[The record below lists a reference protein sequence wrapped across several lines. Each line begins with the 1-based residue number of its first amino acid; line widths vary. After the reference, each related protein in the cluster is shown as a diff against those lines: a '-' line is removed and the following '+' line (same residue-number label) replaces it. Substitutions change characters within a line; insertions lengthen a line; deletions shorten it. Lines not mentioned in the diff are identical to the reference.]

1 MSNTITPSMMVA
13 ITGICNVSDTL
24 QVSPV
29 ITNAISSITA
39 YASSISGSNPTL
51 SANLTTAASS
61 LSTQSNIVLSGFTSF
76 IGQVLSHITT
86 VQTITNSVNF
96 VSKIQY
102 TDLGS
107 GITDITSLSD
117 QGLSETLGNLLVVA
131 EVIQNASKV
140 YDITHME
147 SFGLPGGLVSSTMT
161 NKLANYAGVNAQ
173 LSHYGVDPSQ
183 LNDSRFYPQIINAL
197 RTITDQT
204 ILDTV
209 TDHYGL
215 GRGSITNLADLLN
228 INLYTKNATQI
239 HGGFQG
245 ISTKMTDLGVKF
257 KKVAD
262 AVAMFTN
269 ISTPNVSN
277 LAVTTDRLS
286 SFANLILPNITN
298 MTGGNPT
305 IYDFFSTITSN
316 AFINSFS
323 TTIPSQGM
331 VDQLTAQINHV
342 NSLFS
347 MIGVQLNQP
356 VPVLTLVGANG
367 FVGRLY
373 NCDIDTANVILDL
386 TTSSVSGQA
395 IEACL
400 VEGNNISNMAINGIA
415 PLKFS

>member
-1 MSNTITPSMMVA
+1 MSNTITPSMLVA
-13 ITGICNVSDTL
+13 ITGICNVSAL

-51 SANLTTAASS
+51 SANLTPAASS

-96 VSKIQY
+96 VSNIQY

-173 LSHYGVDPSQ
+173 LSQYGVDPNQ

-262 AVAMFTN
+262 AVAMLTN

-331 VDQLTAQINHV
+331 VDQLTTQINHV

-415 PLKFS
+415 PLKFI

>member
-1 MSNTITPSMMVA
+1 MSNTITPSMLVA
-13 ITGICNVSDTL
+13 ITGICNVSAL

-173 LSHYGVDPSQ
+173 LSQYGVDPNQ

-262 AVAMFTN
+262 AVAMLTN

-331 VDQLTAQINHV
+331 VDQLTTQINHV

-415 PLKFS
+415 PLKFI

>member
-1 MSNTITPSMMVA
+1 
-13 ITGICNVSDTL
+13 
-24 QVSPV
+24 
-29 ITNAISSITA
+29 
-39 YASSISGSNPTL
+39 
-51 SANLTTAASS
+51 
-61 LSTQSNIVLSGFTSF
+61 
-76 IGQVLSHITT
+76 
-86 VQTITNSVNF
+86 
-96 VSKIQY
+96 
-102 TDLGS
+102 
-107 GITDITSLSD
+107 
-117 QGLSETLGNLLVVA
+117 
-131 EVIQNASKV
+131 
-140 YDITHME
+140 ME

-173 LSHYGVDPSQ
+173 LSQYGVDPNQ

-239 HGGFQG
+239 HGGFQR

-262 AVAMFTN
+262 AVAMLTN

-331 VDQLTAQINHV
+331 VDQLTTQINHV

-415 PLKFS
+415 PLKFI

>member
-1 MSNTITPSMMVA
+1 MSNTITPSMLVA
-13 ITGICNVSDTL
+13 ITGICNVSAL

-39 YASSISGSNPTL
+39 YASSISGNNPTL

-61 LSTQSNIVLSGFTSF
+61 LSTQSNNVLSGFTSF

-96 VSKIQY
+96 VSNIQY

-161 NKLANYAGVNAQ
+161 NKLANYTGVNAQ
-173 LSHYGVDPSQ
+173 LSQYGVDPSQ

-239 HGGFQG
+239 HGGFQR

-262 AVAMFTN
+262 AVAMLTN

-331 VDQLTAQINHV
+331 VDQLTTQINHV

-415 PLKFS
+415 PLKFI

>member
-1 MSNTITPSMMVA
+1 MSNTITPSMLVA
-13 ITGICNVSDTL
+13 ITGICNVSAL

-51 SANLTTAASS
+51 SANLTTAVSS

-96 VSKIQY
+96 VSNIQY

-107 GITDITSLSD
+107 GITNISSLSD

-173 LSHYGVDPSQ
+173 LSQYGVDPNQ

-262 AVAMFTN
+262 AVAMLTN

-331 VDQLTAQINHV
+331 VDQLTTQINHV

-415 PLKFS
+415 PLKFI

>member
-1 MSNTITPSMMVA
+1 MSNTITPSMLVA
-13 ITGICNVSDTL
+13 ITGICNVSAL

-51 SANLTTAASS
+51 SANLTTAVSS

-96 VSKIQY
+96 VSNIQY

-173 LSHYGVDPSQ
+173 LSQYGVDPNQ

-262 AVAMFTN
+262 AVAMLTN

-331 VDQLTAQINHV
+331 VDQLTTQINHV

-415 PLKFS
+415 PLKFI

>member
-1 MSNTITPSMMVA
+1 MSNTITPSMLVA
-13 ITGICNVSDTL
+13 ITGICNVSAL

-173 LSHYGVDPSQ
+173 LSQYGVDPNQ

-239 HGGFQG
+239 HGGFQR

-262 AVAMFTN
+262 AVAMLTN

-331 VDQLTAQINHV
+331 VDQLTTQINHV

-373 NCDIDTANVILDL
+373 NCDIDTANVIIDL

-415 PLKFS
+415 PLKFI

>member
-1 MSNTITPSMMVA
+1 MSNTITPSMLVA
-13 ITGICNVSDTL
+13 ITGICNVSAL

-96 VSKIQY
+96 VSNIQY

-173 LSHYGVDPSQ
+173 LSQYGVDPNQ

-262 AVAMFTN
+262 AVAMLTN

-331 VDQLTAQINHV
+331 VDQLTTQINHV

-415 PLKFS
+415 PLKFI

>member
-1 MSNTITPSMMVA
+1 MSNTITPSMLVA
-13 ITGICNVSDTL
+13 ITGICNVSAL

-51 SANLTTAASS
+51 SANLTTAVSS

-96 VSKIQY
+96 VSNIQY

-173 LSHYGVDPSQ
+173 LSQYGVDPNQ

-239 HGGFQG
+239 HGGFQR

-262 AVAMFTN
+262 AVAMLTN

-331 VDQLTAQINHV
+331 VDQLTTQINHV

-415 PLKFS
+415 PLKFI

>member
-1 MSNTITPSMMVA
+1 MSNTITPSMLVA
-13 ITGICNVSDTL
+13 ITGICNVSAL

-61 LSTQSNIVLSGFTSF
+61 LSTQSNNVLSGFTSF

-96 VSKIQY
+96 VSNIQY

-173 LSHYGVDPSQ
+173 LSQYGVDPNQ

-262 AVAMFTN
+262 AVAMLTN

-331 VDQLTAQINHV
+331 VDQLTTQINHV

-415 PLKFS
+415 PLKFI

>member
-1 MSNTITPSMMVA
+1 MSNTITPSMLVA
-13 ITGICNVSDTL
+13 ITGICNVSAL

-29 ITNAISSITA
+29 ITNAISRITA
-39 YASSISGSNPTL
+39 YASSHSGSNPTL
-51 SANLTTAASS
+51 SANLTTAVSS

-96 VSKIQY
+96 VSNIQY

-173 LSHYGVDPSQ
+173 LSQYGVDPNQ

-239 HGGFQG
+239 HGGFQR

-262 AVAMFTN
+262 AVAMLTN

-331 VDQLTAQINHV
+331 VDQLTTQINHV

-415 PLKFS
+415 PLKFI

>member
-1 MSNTITPSMMVA
+1 MSNTITPSMLVA
-13 ITGICNVSDTL
+13 ITGVCNVSAL

-29 ITNAISSITA
+29 ITNAINSMNS
-39 YASSISGSNPTL
+39 YSSSISGSNPTL
-51 SANLTTAASS
+51 SANLTTVASS
-61 LSTQSNIVLSGFTSF
+61 LSIQSNVILSGFTSF
-76 IGQVLSHITT
+76 IGQVLSHISTL
-86 VQTITNSVNF
+86 QTITNSVNF
-96 VSKIQY
+96 VSNIQY

-107 GITDITSLSD
+107 GITDISSLSD

-131 EVIQNASKV
+131 EVIKNASKV

-173 LSHYGVDPSQ
+173 LYQFGVDPAQ
-183 LNDSRFYPQIINAL
+183 LNDQRFYPQIINAL

-215 GRGSITNLADLLN
+215 VRGSITNLADLLN
-228 INLYTKNATQI
+228 INLYTKNAIQI
-239 HGGFQG
+239 NGGFQG

-262 AVAMFTN
+262 AVDMFTN
-269 ISTPNVSN
+269 ISMPNVSN
-277 LAVTTDRLS
+277 LVVTTEKLS
-286 SFANLILPNITN
+286 SFANLVLPNITG

-331 VDQLTAQINHV
+331 VDQLTTQINHV

-347 MIGVQLNQP
+347 MIGIQLNQP

-395 IEACL
+395 IDACL

>member
-1 MSNTITPSMMVA
+1 MSNTITPSMLVA
-13 ITGICNVSDTL
+13 ITGICNVSAL

-173 LSHYGVDPSQ
+173 LSQYGVDPNQ

-262 AVAMFTN
+262 AVAMLTN

-331 VDQLTAQINHV
+331 VDQLTTQINHV

-373 NCDIDTANVILDL
+373 NCDIDTANVIIDL

-415 PLKFS
+415 PLKFI

>member
-1 MSNTITPSMMVA
+1 MSNTITPSMLVA
-13 ITGICNVSDTL
+13 ITGICNVSAL

-173 LSHYGVDPSQ
+173 LSQYGVDPNQ

-239 HGGFQG
+239 HGGFRG

-262 AVAMFTN
+262 AVAMLTN

-331 VDQLTAQINHV
+331 VDQLTTQINHV

-373 NCDIDTANVILDL
+373 NCDIDTANVIIDL

-415 PLKFS
+415 PLKFI

>member
-1 MSNTITPSMMVA
+1 MSNTITPSMLVA
-13 ITGICNVSDTL
+13 ITGVCNVSAL

-29 ITNAISSITA
+29 ITNAINSMNS
-39 YASSISGSNPTL
+39 YSSSISGSNPTL
-51 SANLTTAASS
+51 SANLTTVASS
-61 LSTQSNIVLSGFTSF
+61 LSIQSNVILSGFTSF
-76 IGQVLSHITT
+76 IGQVLSHISTL
-86 VQTITNSVNF
+86 QTITNSVNF
-96 VSKIQY
+96 VSNIQY

-107 GITDITSLSD
+107 GITDISSLSD

-131 EVIQNASKV
+131 EVIKNASKV

-173 LSHYGVDPSQ
+173 LYQFGVDPAQ
-183 LNDSRFYPQIINAL
+183 LNDQRFYPQIINAL

-215 GRGSITNLADLLN
+215 VRGSITNLADLLN
-228 INLYTKNATQI
+228 INLYTKNAIQI
-239 HGGFQG
+239 NGGFQG

-262 AVAMFTN
+262 AVDMFTN
-269 ISTPNVSN
+269 ISMPNVSS
-277 LAVTTDRLS
+277 LVVTTEKLS
-286 SFANLILPNITN
+286 SFANLVLPNITG

-316 AFINSFS
+316 AFINTFS
-323 TTIPSQGM
+323 TTTPSQGM
-331 VDQLTAQINHV
+331 VDQLSTQINHV

-347 MIGVQLNQP
+347 MIGIQLNQP

-395 IEACL
+395 IDACL

>member
-1 MSNTITPSMMVA
+1 MSNTITPSMLVA
-13 ITGICNVSDTL
+13 ITGICNVSAL

-61 LSTQSNIVLSGFTSF
+61 LSTQSNNVLSGFTSF

-173 LSHYGVDPSQ
+173 LSQYGVDPNQ

-239 HGGFQG
+239 HGGFQR

-262 AVAMFTN
+262 AVAMLTN

-331 VDQLTAQINHV
+331 VDQLTTQINHV

-415 PLKFS
+415 PLKFI

>member
-1 MSNTITPSMMVA
+1 MSNTITPSMLVA
-13 ITGICNVSDTL
+13 ITGICNVSAL

-96 VSKIQY
+96 VSNIQY

-173 LSHYGVDPSQ
+173 LSQYGVDPNQ

-239 HGGFQG
+239 HGGFQR

-262 AVAMFTN
+262 AVAMLTN

-331 VDQLTAQINHV
+331 VDQLTTQINHV

-373 NCDIDTANVILDL
+373 NCDIDTANVIIDL

-415 PLKFS
+415 PLKFI

>member
-1 MSNTITPSMMVA
+1 MSNTITPSMLVA
-13 ITGICNVSDTL
+13 ITGICNVSAL

-96 VSKIQY
+96 VSNIQY

-173 LSHYGVDPSQ
+173 LSQYGVDPNQ

-239 HGGFQG
+239 HGGFQR

-262 AVAMFTN
+262 AVAMLTN

-331 VDQLTAQINHV
+331 VDQLTTQINHV

-415 PLKFS
+415 PLKFI

>member
-1 MSNTITPSMMVA
+1 MSNTITPSMLVA
-13 ITGICNVSDTL
+13 ITGICNVSAL

-173 LSHYGVDPSQ
+173 LSQYGVDPNQ

-239 HGGFQG
+239 HGGFQR

-262 AVAMFTN
+262 AVAMLTN

-331 VDQLTAQINHV
+331 VDQLTTQINHV

>member
-1 MSNTITPSMMVA
+1 MSNTITPSMLVA
-13 ITGICNVSDTL
+13 ITGICNVSAL

-173 LSHYGVDPSQ
+173 LSQYGVDPNQ

-239 HGGFQG
+239 HGGFQR

-262 AVAMFTN
+262 AVAMLTN

-331 VDQLTAQINHV
+331 VDQLTTQINHV

-415 PLKFS
+415 PLKFI

>member
-1 MSNTITPSMMVA
+1 MSNTITPSMLVA
-13 ITGICNVSDTL
+13 ITGICNVSAL

-173 LSHYGVDPSQ
+173 LSQYGVDPNQ

-239 HGGFQG
+239 HGGFQR

-262 AVAMFTN
+262 AVAMLTN

-331 VDQLTAQINHV
+331 VDQLTTQINHV

-373 NCDIDTANVILDL
+373 NCDIATANVILDL